1 MFSIGQRLREE
12 RERLKLSQ
20 EGLGEKLGVD
30 RKVIRNYEG
39 DKTSPRAD
47 QLATLMALGADVLYI
62 ISGQKLLLGVT
73 EPESLESYKPAER
86 AAQVIRDLILTE
98 QDAAMLM
105 ALALRLASGE

>member
-47 QLATLMALGADVLYI
+47 QLAVMLDLGADALYI
-62 ISGQKLLLGVT
+62 VSGRKAPLGVT
-73 EPESLESYKPAER
+73 DTESSVAYKPAER
-86 AAQVIRDLILTE
+86 AAAAIRPLVLSED
-98 QDAAMLM
+98 DAEMVR
-105 ALALRLASGE
+105 ALAVRLAREK